1 MLVKQVNKQYRADI
15 VFFRNNTEEF
25 TCSNE
30 TAQALS
36 LDNYDLIMDIFDRED
51 TDTAPVLIKTA
62 VYVTEFKGK
71 FTITKK
77 TGVDDYVILAKSA
90 YTYEIVWRSKADWA
104 RIMQQ
109 QGILTINNIDSDV

>member
-25 TCSNE
+25 TCWNE

-36 LDNYDLIMDIFDRED
+36 LNDYDLVMDIFDPED
-51 TDTAPVLIKTA
+51 ADHNPVLTKTA
-62 VYVTEFKGK
+62 VQITEFKWK

-77 TGVDDYVILAKSA
+77 TGTDDYTTLAKSS
-90 YTYEIVWRSKADWA
+90 YTYEIVWKSKADWA

-109 QGILTINNIDSDV
+109 QGILTINDIDGNV